1 MSRPK
6 LTRILQTVASRLQ
19 VISQDDG
26 YYTDIGRSIRLDM
39 REPQAD
45 DLPCCLVTM
54 GERTLESNSGCTD
67 RIDMEITVVGYMPL
81 IDQAYIQ
88 GDEILSDIQRAV
100 ELEDSTLGGLL
111 RRQFGLA
118 FLSSEIYMPEIGAN
132 AVGAR
137 VTYSAPHVRVTGD
150 PEIA

>member
-1 MSRPK
+1 MLRPK
-6 LTRILQTVASRLQ
+6 LTRILQAVAERLE
-19 VISQDDG
+19 VISQLNG

-39 REPQAD
+39 REPQAED
-45 DLPCCLVTM
+45 IPCCLVM
-54 GERTLESNSGCTD
+54 MSERSLESNSGCTS
-67 RIDMEITVVGYMPL
+67 RIDMQITVVGYTPL
-81 IDQAYIQ
+81 IDQAYVH

-100 ELEDSTLGGLL
+100 ELKDTTLGGLL

-118 FLSSEIYMPEIGAN
+118 FLSSEIYMPEIGAS

-137 VTYSAPHVRVTGD
+137 VTYSAPHMRIAGD